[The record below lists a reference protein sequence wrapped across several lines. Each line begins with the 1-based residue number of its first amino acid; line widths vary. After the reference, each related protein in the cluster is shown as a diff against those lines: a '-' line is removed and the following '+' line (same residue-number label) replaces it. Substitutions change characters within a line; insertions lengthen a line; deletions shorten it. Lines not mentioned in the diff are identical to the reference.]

1 MTGNLIDNP
10 EPQRVRIVFPCA
22 LSNDIFGSD
31 LDDHIQK
38 ETLPVEAPFFVG
50 REAFPWCQS
59 YSIFRVVDASTLY
72 QNKIEADK
80 PKQSQEEVLA
90 ARLRG
95 CQLNAPT
102 TDSRVQQAREE
113 QLKKALEDQD
123 SQRRIE
129 HQHLENV
136 KKRLEIERRNV
147 SEAERRHH
155 DEQVAAEHS
164 RQERDALAQ
173 QLEEANRLAQRREA
187 RLRQLELKM
196 IGTVT
201 AVHSPQA
208 VPQRKNGPLLVH
220 QFLGISED
228 DADDQFLDSQQQTES
243 EEEEDDNVSANAPAA
258 RARAQA
264 ILYKTNLKEASRSAE
279 THRTVARQ
287 SRRSDLHLS
296 PEDLKVDYLRK
307 DQNSPKRAATVIMEE

>member
-1 MTGNLIDNP
+1 
-10 EPQRVRIVFPCA
+10 
-22 LSNDIFGSD
+22 
-31 LDDHIQK
+31 
-38 ETLPVEAPFFVG
+38 
-50 REAFPWCQS
+50 
-59 YSIFRVVDASTLY
+59 
-72 QNKIEADK
+72 
-80 PKQSQEEVLA
+80 
-90 ARLRG
+90 
-95 CQLNAPT
+95 
-102 TDSRVQQAREE
+102 
-113 QLKKALEDQD
+113 
-123 SQRRIE
+123 
-129 HQHLENV
+129 
-136 KKRLEIERRNV
+136 
-147 SEAERRHH
+147 
-155 DEQVAAEHS
+155 VAAEHS

-187 RLRQLELKM
+187 RLRQLELQM
-196 IGTVT
+196 IGTAT

-228 DADDQFLDSQQQTES
+228 DEDDQFLDSQQAES

-258 RARAQA
+258 RARARA

-279 THRTVARQ
+279 THRTVARK